1 MGIRRRKRR
10 LSSLM
15 SRLDQRVRSV
25 ELRPISLLTSSEVE
39 AAVEL
44 GQPATG
50 PSNIV
55 SSSAPWQFYKIHDA
69 YLYPKALTGTE
80 DRVEIYLETD
90 LGVAKGDR
98 LEISGI
104 HGGSTFDLDVNGD
117 NFEVKHLDTPPW
129 DGRTVG
135 SITKHS
141 PEDDQLAGVTITNT
155 YSIKPDT
162 IGPQQKAEIRL
173 QTRRLVDTFSITG
186 NTVTLTMNA
195 DHKFQEGDVVFVD
208 IFSEDSRAYGAD
220 GLFYVGAVTN
230 NTIEYTLSA
239 GVDEPTGTIT
249 PTADVYVF
257 PTVREWAQVGST
269 WVDSSN
275 NETYYWDGIRWVSYT
290 PGSVA
295 SDGDPPAAPTNLS
308 AESTLRF
315 PNGGLTGVVEVTLS
329 WTAPTTNESG
339 SALTDLASYIIK
351 YREGTTGNYITWP
364 TVEDPN
370 ATSFTLGSL
379 ETFKKE
385 TLYSFQ
391 LIAQDSGGEQSA
403 AASTTV
409 TTVAKADTNLED
421 VRPADLTADEPY
433 LGTVTLY
440 WQGTVEDSLGVTQD
454 NPDGLY
460 YVEIHRG
467 TNALFTAS
475 ESTLI
480 GTVVAA
486 PGAKFVDAD
495 ITQSY
500 GSTFYYRAVLVDGN
514 GTKSAQ
520 SSPALSVTT
529 QSNVDVSAI
538 QGIIEAANIV
548 PGTIVTGEDI
558 IGINITGDLIRGNT
572 INANLIEANSITSDQ
587 IDVGNLTAQV
597 ISSSLF
603 TSRDN
608 GTGAG
613 ITFDDVGLTAFN
625 SSNQPTFFLDASSG
639 YVSIASGMS
648 IGDVSAAYDRAN
660 SAYSTANSASST
672 ASTAFTT
679 ANTANTT
686 ANSRLGP
693 GEAAADVNAYRT
705 TTTINGAAITTGTID
720 ANQIVSDFVISG
732 LFSTGPQ
739 GTPRIEIRG
748 ENQAY
753 PGIVS
758 FDGVGGTA
766 FRFYTDG
773 RNFLDNVTVAGTLNV
788 SGNITS
794 SGSGVI
800 RTSSSFPRVELDTA
814 IYNSIRFRNSSSSE
828 AYIEHL
834 SGAMIARGGFA
845 VAGITAGSSTQYYV
859 VSEAFTGLLVR
870 GGVYSSDIR
879 LKENIE
885 TLPLGLDFINSLNPV
900 AFTWK
905 KDSFNKPQTGLI
917 AQELLENLESN
928 HPEYSDYFV
937 KKEPSDKIEGEDS
950 AYTIKYERLI
960 PSLINSVKELSS
972 QVETLKEEIEY
983 LKTKDKNGD
992 S

>member
-1 MGIRRRKRR
+1 MGIRRRRRR
-10 LSSLM
+10 LSTLM
-15 SRLDQRVRSV
+15 SRLDQRVRAV
-25 ELRPISLLTSSEVE
+25 ELRPISLLTSSEIE

-50 PSNIV
+50 PSSAV
-55 SSSAPWQFYKIHDA
+55 GSSAPWQFYKIHDA

-98 LEISGI
+98 LQISGI
-104 HGGSTFDLDVNGD
+104 HGGSSFDLDVDGD
-117 NFEVKHLDTPPW
+117 NFEVKFLDTPPW
-129 DGRTVG
+129 DDRKVG
-135 SITKHS
+135 TLTKHS

-162 IGPQQKAEIRL
+162 IGPQQKSEIRL
-173 QTRRLVDTFSITG
+173 QTRRKVDTFSIVD

-195 DHKFQEGDVVFVD
+195 DHKFKNGDVIFVD

-269 WVDSSN
+269 WVDNAN

-290 PGSVA
+290 PGA
-295 SDGDPPAAPTNLS
+295 IAGDGDPPSAPTNLS
-308 AESTLRF
+308 ATSNLRF
-315 PNGGLTGVVEVTLS
+315 PDGGLTGVVEVTLS
-329 WTAPTTNESG
+329 WTPPTTNESG
-339 SALTDLASYIIK
+339 SELTDLASYIIR
-351 YREGTTGNYITWP
+351 YREGTTGNYTTWP
-364 TVEDPN
+364 TVDAPT
-370 ATSFTLGSL
+370 ATSFTLGTL
-379 ETFKKE
+379 GTFKKE

-403 AASTTV
+403 AATTTV

-421 VRPADLTADEPY
+421 VRPADLTADPPY

-440 WQGTVEDSLGVTQD
+440 WQGTVEDSLGTTQD

-467 TNALFTAS
+467 ASALFTAS

-495 ITQSY
+495 IAQSY

-520 SSPALSVTT
+520 SSPALAVTT

-538 QGIIEAANIV
+538 QGIIQAANIV

-625 SSNQPTFFLDASSG
+625 SSNQPTFFLNAANG

-648 IGDVSAAYDRAN
+648 IGDVTAAYNTAN

-672 ASTAFTT
+672 ASTAITT

-686 ANSRLGP
+686 ANSKLGP
-693 GEAAADVNAYRT
+693 GQAAADVNAYRQF
-705 TTTINGAAITTGTID
+705 TTIDGGAITTGTID

-748 ENQAY
+748 ENQAF

-758 FDGVGGTA
+758 FDGAGGTA

-773 RNFLDNVTVAGTLNV
+773 RNYLDNVEVAGTLNV
-788 SGNITS
+788 SGNIT
-794 SGSGVI
+794 GGTI
-800 RTSSSFPRVELDTA
+800 RTSSSYPRIELSQSTSSLRMR
-814 IYNSIRFRNSSSSE
+814 YSSSSE
-828 AYIEHL
+828 ARL
-834 SGAMIARGGFA
+834 QNASWGAFINGDFSVTGIATGNSYSYNIRGD
-845 VAGITAGSSTQYYV
+845 
-859 VSEAFTGLLVR
+859 AFTGTFTR
-870 GGVYSSDIR
+870 GSIYSTSDER
-879 LKENIE
+879 LKTGISNSSV
-885 TLPLGLDFINSLNPV
+885 GLDFINKLEPV
-900 AFTWK
+900 EFKWIN
-905 KDSFNKPQTGLI
+905 DSKEAKNIGVI
-917 AQELLENLESN
+917 AQNVKALVEEDY
-928 HPEYSDYFV
+928 PEFSGYFV
-937 KKEPSDKIEGEDS
+937 GTDGAEKLPNGED
-950 AYTIKYERLI
+950 AYGVRYERFI
-960 PSLINSVKELSS
+960 PVLLNAVKELSA
-972 QVETLKEEIEY
+972 QVEQLKQEVEY
-983 LKTKDKNGD
+983 LKTNEDR
-992 S
+992 